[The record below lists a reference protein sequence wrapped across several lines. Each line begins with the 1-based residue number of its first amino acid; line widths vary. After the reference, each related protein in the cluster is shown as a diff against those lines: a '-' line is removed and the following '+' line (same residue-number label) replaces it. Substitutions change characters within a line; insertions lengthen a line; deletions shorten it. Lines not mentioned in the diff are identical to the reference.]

1 MLRSRRRSTS
11 ALWALCFACS
21 PLVVGCAS
29 KITAPPA
36 PPVAVRLGDAAF
48 EAGDYERAIRDYRLY
63 LSDVDR
69 GEFTARAFYKAAL
82 ASYRLED
89 YAGTLATLDELAL
102 RFPGG
107 DWVQVDALRGDA
119 LREIGRPQDAVLAW
133 DAAWRQA
140 NDIERPKIRA
150 RIAGVIAGLDYTAL
164 RELRGDV
171 RSRGV
176 RSLIG
181 NEIASRTPPAIDE
194 PVPALAAAPP
204 VVDEAEAEA
213 PAVDAAEAA
222 AAPAA
227 EAAVAA
233 APEAPAA
240 EAAAEAAVVEAEPA
254 AEQVVIADEP
264 VAAEA
269 PAAEA
274 DGNVARLVRTE
285 RPLDPASAV
294 VEAPPAPEEAPV
306 ADAPGVARLQRIA
319 YPGAAAADATVD
331 SLEKLDVPAAAGATP

>member
-21 PLVVGCAS
+21 LHAVGCAS
-29 KITAPPA
+29 KVTAPPE

-48 EAGDYERAIRDYRLY
+48 EAEDYERAIRDYRLY
-63 LSDVDR
+63 LGDVDR
-69 GEFTARAFYKAAL
+69 GEYTARAFYKAAL

-102 RFPGG
+102 RYPGA

-119 LREIGRPQDAVLAW
+119 LRELGRPQDAVLAW
-133 DAAWRQA
+133 DAAWSEA
-140 NDIERPKIRA
+140 NEIERPKIRA
-150 RIAGVIAGLDYTAL
+150 RVAGVVAGLDAATL

-176 RSLIG
+176 RSLIAS
-181 NEIASRTPPAIDE
+181 EIASRTPPAIDE

-204 VVDEAEAEA
+204 VVAEPEAEA
-213 PAVDAAEAA
+213 PAVDAAQAA
-222 AAPAA
+222 PAPAA
-227 EAAVAA
+227 EPDVAA
-233 APEAPAA
+233 APEP
-240 EAAAEAAVVEAEPA
+240 EVPAAEAAVVEAEPA

-264 VAAEA
+264 VAVAE

-274 DGNVARLVRTE
+274 DGNVARLVKTE
-285 RPLDPASAV
+285 RPLDPESAV
-294 VEAPPAPEEAPV
+294 VEEAPAAEAAPA
-306 ADAPGVARLQRIA
+306 ADTSGVARLQRID
-319 YPGAAAADATVD
+319 YPGAAATEATVE